1 MKRRIAMV
9 GAVGLFALTLTPM
22 SAQAAESGEATV
34 SVLHAVPGLTV
45 DVYANGDELIPDFEP
60 GTLSKALTIPAG
72 SYDLQVFADG
82 DDPASADPAI
92 QADGVK
98 VPSGAN
104 ATVVAHLGADGK
116 PRLTPFVNDTSST
129 AAGQAR
135 LTVRHTAAAP
145 AVDVRADGKALFSDV
160 VNPKEGTTDVPAGT
174 YSADVVLAGT
184 ADVAIG
190 PADLNLTEGTNTIV
204 YAWGSAADDNLQLA
218 VQKIDGLHSA
228 PGGIPGGEAGLAPE
242 SDATPAWALVLA
254 AASLTA
260 LGLAGRHLVPARTRR

>member
-1 MKRRIAMV
+1 
-9 GAVGLFALTLTPM
+9 
-22 SAQAAESGEATV
+22 
-34 SVLHAVPGLTV
+34 
-45 DVYANGDELIPDFEP
+45 
-60 GTLSKALTIPAG
+60 
-72 SYDLQVFADG
+72 
-82 DDPASADPAI
+82 
-92 QADGVK
+92 VK

-129 AAGQAR
+129 AAGEAR

-218 VQKIDGLHSA
+218 IQKINGLHSA
-228 PGGIPGGEAGLAPE
+228 PGGIRGGEAGLAPE